1 MHIIRSFTTLSG
13 LLSILGFFLFWAC
26 QKPPDNLSLNSNTA
40 VKSINS
46 QKEFEKAMASSYQKL
61 VVIDF
66 YANWCGPCR
75 DLAPILEE
83 MAHELDQS
91 AQFYKLNIDEHR
103 SLSIKKGVTGIP
115 YVALF
120 KEGKKVHSLM
130 GVWPKK
136 SYHKMV
142 KQFEFKLKSNSSQM
156 TSNKYPPYANPA
168 ALTQLSHHIIN
179 IKD

>member
-1 MHIIRSFTTLSG
+1 MHVIYSFGKLSG
-13 LLSILGFFLFWAC
+13 LLSIIGVFLFCAC
-26 QKPPDNLSLNSNTA
+26 QKSTDNLSLSTA
-40 VKSINS
+40 TTIKSINS
-46 QKEFEKAMASSYQKL
+46 KEEFEKVMASSYQKL

-66 YANWCGPCR
+66 HAIWCGPCR
-75 DLAPILEE
+75 DLEPILEE
-83 MAHELDQS
+83 VAHELDQS

-136 SYHKMV
+136 SYRKIV
-142 KQFEFKLKSNSSQM
+142 KQFEFTIKSNSSKI
-156 TSNKYPPYANPA
+156 TSNKYVPDATLA
-168 ALTQLSHHIIN
+168 ALTQLPHHFFQ
-179 IKD
+179 

>member
-1 MHIIRSFTTLSG
+1 MHVIYSFGKLSG
-13 LLSILGFFLFWAC
+13 LLSIIGIFLFCAC
-26 QKPPDNLSLNSNTA
+26 QKSTDNLSLSTA
-40 VKSINS
+40 SAIKSINS
-46 QKEFEKAMASSYQKL
+46 KEEFEKVMASSYQKL

-66 YANWCGPCR
+66 YAIWCGPCR
-75 DLAPILEE
+75 DLEPILEE
-83 MAHELDQS
+83 VAHELDQS

-136 SYHKMV
+136 SYRKIV
-142 KQFEFKLKSNSSQM
+142 KQFEFTIKSNSSQI
-156 TSNKYPPYANPA
+156 TSNKYVPDAALA
-168 ALTQLSHHIIN
+168 ALTQLTHHFFQ
-179 IKD
+179 

>member
-1 MHIIRSFTTLSG
+1 MHTIRPFCKLLG
-13 LLSILGFFLFWAC
+13 LLSIIGIFLFFAC
-26 QKPPDNLSLNSNTA
+26 QKPSDNLSLKTDTA
-40 VKSINS
+40 LKSINS
-46 QKEFEKAMASSYQKL
+46 KEEFEKAMASSYQKL

-66 YANWCGPCR
+66 YAIWCGPCR
-75 DLAPILEE
+75 DLEPILKEV
-83 MAHELDQS
+83 AHELDQS

-103 SLSIKKGVTGIP
+103 LLSMQKGVTGIP

-136 SYHKMV
+136 NYHKIV
-142 KQFEFKLKSNSSQM
+142 KQFEFTMKSNSSKII
-156 TSNKYPPYANPA
+156 SNKYLPYAKLA
-168 ALTQLSHHIIN
+168 ALKQLDHHIFK